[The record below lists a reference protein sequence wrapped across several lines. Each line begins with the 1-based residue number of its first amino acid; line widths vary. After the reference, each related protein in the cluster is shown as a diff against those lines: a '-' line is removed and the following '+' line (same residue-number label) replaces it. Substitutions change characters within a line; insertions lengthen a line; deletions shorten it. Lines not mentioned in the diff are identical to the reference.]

1 MLVWDDPIGAI
12 KFLLD
17 FTFFLILVSVYVSI
31 IVSMIYIV
39 CRVLDKYYPLKSKEK
54 QDGI

>member
-1 MLVWDDPIGAI
+1 MPVWDDPIGAI

-17 FTFFLILVSVYVSI
+17 FTFFLMLVSVYVSI

-39 CRVLDKYYPLKSKEK
+39 CRMLDKYYTLKAREK
-54 QDGI
+54 QNGV